1 MIVYVNG
8 QILDSKKDDL
18 IFLGFEDKEKELLLQ
33 NLTENVN
40 TFTVYD
46 EKKHNSED
54 IWLISQIVKKALEAR
69 KVESEK

>member
-1 MIVYVNG
+1 MIIYVNG

-18 IFLGFEDKEKELLLQ
+18 IFLGFEDREKELLLQ

-40 TFTVYD
+40 TFAIYD

-54 IWLISQIVKKALEAR
+54 VRLILQIVKKTLEVR

>member
-18 IFLGFEDKEKELLLQ
+18 MFLGFEDNEKELLLD
-33 NLTENVN
+33 NLAEDAN
-40 TFTVYD
+40 TFAIYD

-54 IWLISQIVKKALEAR
+54 VRLILQVVKKALEAR
-69 KVESEK
+69 KSELEK

>member
-40 TFTVYD
+40 TFTIYD

-69 KVESEK
+69 KVELEK

>member
-33 NLTENVN
+33 NLIENVN
-40 TFTVYD
+40 TFAIYD

-54 IWLISQIVKKALEAR
+54 IWLILQIVKKALE
-69 KVESEK
+69 VEK

>member
-18 IFLGFEDKEKELLLQ
+18 IFLGFEDKEKESLLQ

-54 IWLISQIVKKALEAR
+54 IWLIS
-69 KVESEK
+69 

>member
-18 IFLGFEDKEKELLLQ
+18 IFLGFEDKEKESLLQ

-54 IWLISQIVKKALEAR
+54 IWPIS
-69 KVESEK
+69 

>member
-1 MIVYVNG
+1 MIIYVNG

-18 IFLGFEDKEKELLLQ
+18 IFIGFEDTEKELLLQ
-33 NLTENVN
+33 NLAENVN
-40 TFTVYD
+40 TFAIYD

-54 IWLISQIVKKALEAR
+54 VRLILQIVKKALEAR

>member
-18 IFLGFEDKEKELLLQ
+18 MFLGFEDNEKELLLN
-33 NLTENVN
+33 NLAEDAN
-40 TFTVYD
+40 TFAIYD

-54 IWLISQIVKKALEAR
+54 VRLILQIVKKAIEAR
-69 KVESEK
+69 KSESEK

>member
-18 IFLGFEDKEKELLLQ
+18 MFLGFEDNEKELLLN
-33 NLTENVN
+33 NLAEDAN
-40 TFTVYD
+40 TFAIYD

-54 IWLISQIVKKALEAR
+54 VRLILQIVKKAIEAR
-69 KVESEK
+69 KSKMEK